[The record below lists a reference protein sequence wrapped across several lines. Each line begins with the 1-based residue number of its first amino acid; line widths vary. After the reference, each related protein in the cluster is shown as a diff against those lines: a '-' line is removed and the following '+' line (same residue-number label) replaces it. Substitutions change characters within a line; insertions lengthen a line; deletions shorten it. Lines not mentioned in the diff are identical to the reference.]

1 MCEFCGNRDHRLFVE
16 DTTHT
21 PTVETSYAAKP
32 TNTVDEIADYLTTGY
47 WEANGST
54 PRSFAETTGD
64 QLTVNLSG
72 LTTSAKAVARQALE
86 AWEAVSGLE
95 FVETT
100 SSIVDISFDDEDQRG
115 AYAQSYVFS
124 SGEIYRSWVNIPTWW
139 DANPEYYVQ
148 TYIHEIGHA
157 LGLGHA
163 GLYNGTGT
171 YEDDAEYANDSWQM
185 SIMSYFSQDEA
196 TGVDADF
203 AYVYTP
209 QIADIAAIQDLY
221 GVPTNVET
229 GDTTYG
235 DGNTTGR
242 SIMDMDHG
250 YAFTIVDSGGIDT
263 INLAS
268 RSYNQ
273 NLSLVVDTFSD
284 LNGKIGN
291 FAIGRGTVIEKAF
304 TGSGHDTITGND
316 ANNVFDTSSGNDQ
329 IFAGAGVDII
339 YAGAGDDTIYG
350 GADADLISGGEGDDS
365 MVGGTGDD
373 LYYVDSA
380 NDQVIELAGEG
391 NDTILS
397 SISIALY
404 DSSAYVE
411 NLTLTGTDDLNGTGN
426 GLNNVITGN
435 DGNNILNGAW
445 GNDSL
450 TGGAGNDTFQ
460 DDQGVDTMVGGTG
473 NDTYHLDDA
482 GDRIVENFG
491 EGADHAIFSFDDKIK
506 LWEYSKNVESLA
518 LTGDA
523 DWATGNGLNNTI
535 YGNTTKNNILN
546 GAWGNDTLYGG
557 AGNDTLR
564 DDHGT
569 DLMVGGAGNDI
580 YFLDDAA
587 DRVVES
593 FGEGWDYIV
602 ASFADNLKLW
612 EYSKNVEVVIL
623 KGDADWVAGN
633 GLNNLIKGNATKAS
647 VLNGAWGNDTLYGG
661 TGDDTLRDDHGN
673 DHFTGGAGADSFIF
687 AGSFGTDL
695 IHDFTT
701 SEVGEIIDLAGVSE
715 ITDYSDLVQN
725 HLSEVNGNAVISDNL
740 GNSITLAGVGLGDL
754 TADDFLF

>member
-1 MCEFCGNRDHRLFVE
+1 MCEFCGNREHRLFVE
-16 DTTHT
+16 DTTVT
-21 PTVETSYAAKP
+21 PTVETSYASKP

-64 QLTVNLSG
+64 QLTVNLTG
-72 LTTSAKAVARQALE
+72 LTSSARAVARQALE

-100 SSIVDISFDDEDQRG
+100 SSIVDISFDDEDQSG

-124 SGEIYRSWVNIPTWW
+124 SGDIYRSYVNIPTWW

-157 LGLGHA
+157 LGLGHG

-185 SIMSYFSQDEA
+185 SIMSYFAQDEA

-209 QIADIAAIQDLY
+209 QIADIAAIQNLY

-242 SIMDMDHG
+242 SIMDMDHD

-263 INLAS
+263 IDLSS
-268 RSYNQ
+268 RSYSQ

-304 TGSGHDTITGND
+304 TGSGHDTVTGND
-316 ANNVFDTSSGNDQ
+316 ANNVIDTSSGNDQ
-329 IFAGAGVDII
+329 IFAGAGVDLI
-339 YAGAGDDTIYG
+339 YAGAGDDTIHG
-350 GADADLISGGEGDDS
+350 GADADLINGGEGDDS

-391 NDTILS
+391 TDTILS
-397 SISIALY
+397 SISLALH
-404 DSSAYVE
+404 DSSVHVE
-411 NLTLTGTDDLNGTGN
+411 KLILSGTDNLNGTGN
-426 GLNNVITGN
+426 GLDNVITGN
-435 DGNNILNGAW
+435 NGNNTLNGAW

-450 TGGAGNDTFQ
+450 IGGAGNDTFQ

-491 EGADHAIFSFDDKIK
+491 EGADHAIFSFDDKIM

-535 YGNTTKNNILN
+535 YGNTTKNNVLN

-564 DDHGT
+564 DDHGS
-569 DLMVGGAGNDI
+569 DLMVGGAGNDV
-580 YFLDDAA
+580 YFLDNAA
-587 DRVVES
+587 DRIVEN
-593 FGEGWDYIV
+593 FGEGWDRAII
-602 ASFADNLKLW
+602 SFDSDFKLW
-612 EYSKNVEVVIL
+612 QSSKHVEVVIL
-623 KGDADWVAGN
+623 KGEADWATGN
-633 GLNNLIKGNATKAS
+633 GLSNTIYGNTTKDNT
-647 VLNGAWGNDTLYGG
+647 LNGAWGNDSLIGG
-661 TGDDTLRDDHGN
+661 AGNDTLRDDHGN

-687 AGSFGTDL
+687 AGNFGTDI

-701 SEVGEIIDLAGVSE
+701 SEVGEVIDLAGVSE
-715 ITDYSDLVQN
+715 ITDFSDLTLN